1 MTLPEGMG
9 SPGGLA
15 RTDRRRPGR
24 GQGGSAGGI
33 PQMLRMPSNDEV
45 HETLADE
52 DERWTQTLKRAIPSV
67 VVIQTHSLNNLE
79 GESSAS
85 QSTGTG

>member
-1 MTLPEGMG
+1 
-9 SPGGLA
+9 
-15 RTDRRRPGR
+15 
-24 GQGGSAGGI
+24 
-33 PQMLRMPSNDEV
+33 MLRMPSNDEV